1 MLICKEYNNF
11 DEIMDM
17 CWSGAI
23 DTLKDIERN
32 NREDEFMNLLEETFL
47 ETTPTDTEVND
58 FIWFDREYIYEH
70 CGLDE
75 NGNEPKDYDEEE
87 IENSLEELNETDDF
101 EGKDYKESIKY
112 YELAYKAG
120 DLDAALSVASMKM
133 MNNYH
138 MIDMDGAYPYL
149 KAA

>member
-11 DEIMDM
+11 YEIKEM

-23 DTLKDIERN
+23 DTLNDIERN
-32 NREDEFMNLLEETFL
+32 DREDEFMNLLEEMFM

-75 NGNEPKDYDEEE
+75 NGEIPKVEEE
-87 IENSLEELNETDDF
+87 VIEESLDNFRNTDDF
-101 EGKDYKESIKY
+101 EDFCDDCDTCCLNKMCHTSTECMETFENVKNQTILFDVFTNEVRESYDY
-112 YELAYKAG
+112 
-120 DLDAALSVASMKM
+120 
-133 MNNYH
+133 
-138 MIDMDGAYPYL
+138 
-149 KAA
+149 

>member
-32 NREDEFMNLLEETFL
+32 NREDEFMGLLEEMFTDGI
-47 ETTPTDTEVND
+47 PTDTEVND
-58 FIWFDREYIYEH
+58 FIWFDRDMIYEH

-75 NGNEPKDYDEEE
+75 NGEILKAEEE
-87 IENSLEELNETDDF
+87 VIEESLDKFRTTDDF
-101 EGKDYKESIKY
+101 VDFCDDCDTCCLNKMCYTSTECMETFENVKNQVILFDVFTNEVKESY
-112 YELAYKAG
+112 GY
-120 DLDAALSVASMKM
+120 
-133 MNNYH
+133 
-138 MIDMDGAYPYL
+138 
-149 KAA
+149 

>member
-11 DEIMDM
+11 YEIKEM

-23 DTLKDIERN
+23 DTLNDIERN
-32 NREDEFMNLLEETFL
+32 DREDVFMNLLEEMFM

-75 NGNEPKDYDEEE
+75 NGEIPKAEEE
-87 IENSLEELNETDDF
+87 VIEESLDKFRTTDDF
-101 EGKDYKESIKY
+101 ADFCDDCDTCCLNAMCYTSTECMETFENVKNQTILFDVFTNEVKESY
-112 YELAYKAG
+112 GY
-120 DLDAALSVASMKM
+120 
-133 MNNYH
+133 
-138 MIDMDGAYPYL
+138 
-149 KAA
+149 

>member
-11 DEIMDM
+11 YEIKEM

-32 NREDEFMNLLEETFL
+32 NRENEFMNLLEEMFL

-58 FIWFDREYIYEH
+58 FIWFDRDLIYEH

-75 NGNEPKDYDEEE
+75 DGNEPKDYDEEE

-101 EGKDYKESIKY
+101 EDFCVECDTCCLNKMCDTYDDCKEMFENVKNQVILFDVFTNEVRESY
-112 YELAYKAG
+112 GY
-120 DLDAALSVASMKM
+120 
-133 MNNYH
+133 
-138 MIDMDGAYPYL
+138 
-149 KAA
+149 

>member
-11 DEIMDM
+11 YEIKEM

-23 DTLKDIERN
+23 DTLNDIERHD
-32 NREDEFMNLLEETFL
+32 REDVFMNLLEEMFM

-75 NGNEPKDYDEEE
+75 NGEIPKAEEE
-87 IENSLEELNETDDF
+87 VIEESLDKFRTTDDF
-101 EGKDYKESIKY
+101 ADFCDDCDTCCLNAMCYTSTECMETFENVKNQTILFDVFTNEVKESY
-112 YELAYKAG
+112 GY
-120 DLDAALSVASMKM
+120 
-133 MNNYH
+133 
-138 MIDMDGAYPYL
+138 
-149 KAA
+149 

>member
-32 NREDEFMNLLEETFL
+32 NREDEFMNLLEEMFM
-47 ETTPTDTEVND
+47 ETTPTETEVND

-75 NGNEPKDYDEEE
+75 NGDEPKDYDEEA
-87 IENSLEELNETDDF
+87 IEESLDKLRTTDDF
-101 EGKDYKESIKY
+101 EDFCDDCDTCCLNKMCDIQPDCVEMFENVKNQIIPFDVFTNEVKESY
-112 YELAYKAG
+112 GY
-120 DLDAALSVASMKM
+120 
-133 MNNYH
+133 
-138 MIDMDGAYPYL
+138 
-149 KAA
+149 

>member
-11 DEIMDM
+11 YEIKDM

-32 NREDEFMNLLEETFL
+32 NRENEFMNLLEEMFI

-58 FIWFDREYIYEH
+58 WIWFDRDMIYEC

-75 NGNEPKDYDEEE
+75 NGNEPKDYDEEA
-87 IENSLEELNETDDF
+87 IEGSLEELNETDDF
-101 EGKDYKESIKY
+101 EDFCCDCDTCC
-112 YELAYKAG
+112 LN
-120 DLDAALSVASMKM
+120 KM
-133 MNNYH
+133 CETQSDC
-138 MIDMDGAYPYL
+138 IDMFDKVKNKNILFGAFADEVRESYGY
-149 KAA
+149 

>member
-11 DEIMDM
+11 NEIMDM

-32 NREDEFMNLLEETFL
+32 NRENEFMYLLEETFL

-58 FIWFDREYIYEH
+58 WIWFDRDMIYEC

-75 NGNEPKDYDEEE
+75 NGEEPKDYDEEA
-87 IENSLEELNETDDF
+87 IEESLDKLRTTDDF
-101 EGKDYKESIKY
+101 EDFCDDCDTCCLNKMCETQSDCMDVFEDVKNQIIPFDVFTNEAKESY
-112 YELAYKAG
+112 GY
-120 DLDAALSVASMKM
+120 
-133 MNNYH
+133 
-138 MIDMDGAYPYL
+138 
-149 KAA
+149 

>member
-32 NREDEFMNLLEETFL
+32 NRENEFMNLLEEMFI

-58 FIWFDREYIYEH
+58 WIWFDRDMIYEC

-75 NGNEPKDYDEEE
+75 NGNEPKDYDEEA
-87 IENSLEELNETDDF
+87 IEGSLEELNETDDF
-101 EGKDYKESIKY
+101 EDFCCDCDTCC
-112 YELAYKAG
+112 LN
-120 DLDAALSVASMKM
+120 KM
-133 MNNYH
+133 CETQSDC
-138 MIDMDGAYPYL
+138 IDMFDKVKNKNILFGAFADEVRESYGY
-149 KAA
+149 

>member
-32 NREDEFMNLLEETFL
+32 NREDEFMSLLEEMFL

-75 NGNEPKDYDEEE
+75 NGNEPKDYDEEA
-87 IENSLEELNETDDF
+87 IEGSLEELNETDDF
-101 EGKDYKESIKY
+101 EDFCCDCDTCCLNKMCETQSDCIDMFDKVKNKNILFSAFVDEVKESY
-112 YELAYKAG
+112 GY
-120 DLDAALSVASMKM
+120 
-133 MNNYH
+133 
-138 MIDMDGAYPYL
+138 
-149 KAA
+149 